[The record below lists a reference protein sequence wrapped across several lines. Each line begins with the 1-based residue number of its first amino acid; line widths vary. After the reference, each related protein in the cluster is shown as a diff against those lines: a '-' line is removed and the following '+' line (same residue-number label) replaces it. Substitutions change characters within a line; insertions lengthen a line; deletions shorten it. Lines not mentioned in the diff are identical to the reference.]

1 MCTNF
6 AGIWM
11 SHERGAGM
19 LSGLLKFLSAHYF
32 IVGIEFLVIMLS
44 VMKPQLLKTALCVFH
59 AYRAASTLGCAA
71 RVTGGR
77 RCIYLQGRKVRAPHE
92 SECLLTAGRGDPIDS
107 ATENNPPV

>member
-1 MCTNF
+1 VP
-6 AGIWM
+6 
-11 SHERGAGM
+11 H
-19 LSGLLKFLSAHYF
+19 F
-32 IVGIEFLVIMLS
+32 IVGIEFLVITLS
-44 VMKPQLLKTALCVFH
+44 VMKPQFLKTALCVFH

-92 SECLLTAGRGDPIDS
+92 SECLLTAGRGDPTDS